1 MSLNEFLPLY
11 KRHSSKIHA
20 RKTPGSDYKYT
31 LSSVWDVSF
40 EKLTENS
47 TRLLNLPSFFEP
59 GSVSEEILLQ
69 GSQSIVDEFA
79 FLSDEMDVGDASE
92 ELLRAALINRAGVSP
107 TLSIHSLVQSAART
121 RLIET
126 QTAEY
131 FDAAVHLL
139 RWGFPDHSSTDIGH
153 QIAAWGRCEKCL
165 PHVYHLVQLAK
176 HEGKNPGDRQQYANL
191 LLRCSWYLYESEMY
205 TIARGM
211 VEQAISIFEDTTSLE
226 YASAIDLGGLID
238 LDLAQPAQALEPF
251 TRALEIRKA
260 NLGSDDPFIAYSLN
274 NVALAYTELGELDL
288 ALAAHREAIRLR
300 LKANSNRIGNSYSN
314 ISSLLLRMGR
324 PEEAEQSLA
333 KCPALKDFSD
343 ETFLS
348 TGNPRFS
355 GDMVLLS
362 RIRLAQGRLPDAL
375 RLASKALEFRRKLL
389 GNRLKT
395 CDSQYDVASMLLKDG
410 HIISAM
416 QLLQDVVGISETFV
430 EGDGQRARA
439 LYTLSKV
446 YAVRDM
452 LAESTACREKAV
464 ALRSLLR
471 PDLKDAPFEEEE
483 LSKLCLWMLW

>member
-1 MSLNEFLPLY
+1 
-11 KRHSSKIHA
+11 
-20 RKTPGSDYKYT
+20 
-31 LSSVWDVSF
+31 
-40 EKLTENS
+40 
-47 TRLLNLPSFFEP
+47 
-59 GSVSEEILLQ
+59 
-69 GSQSIVDEFA
+69 
-79 FLSDEMDVGDASE
+79 
-92 ELLRAALINRAGVSP
+92 
-107 TLSIHSLVQSAART
+107 
-121 RLIET
+121 
-126 QTAEY
+126 
-131 FDAAVHLL
+131 
-139 RWGFPDHSSTDIGH
+139 
-153 QIAAWGRCEKCL
+153 
-165 PHVYHLVQLAK
+165 
-176 HEGKNPGDRQQYANL
+176 
-191 LLRCSWYLYESEMY
+191 
-205 TIARGM
+205 M
-211 VEQAISIFEDTTSLE
+211 VEQAISIFEDTTSLK

-251 TRALEIRKA
+251 TRALEIRRA
-260 NLGSDDPFIAYSLN
+260 NPGSDDPSIAYSLN

-288 ALAAHREAIRLR
+288 ALAARREAILLR

-395 CDSQYDVASMLLKDG
+395 CDSQHDVASVLLKDG

-416 QLLQDVVGISETFV
+416 RVLRQLLQDVVGISETFV
-430 EGDGQRARA
+430 KGHGQRARA
-439 LYTLSKV
+439 LYTLSKA
-446 YAVRDM
+446 YEARDM
-452 LAESTACREKAV
+452 LAESTACKEKAV
-464 ALRSLLR
+464 ALRSLPR

-483 LSKLCLWMLW
+483 FSKLCLWMLLSQWLTSAAPTSAVDKTLPAC